1 MRNIPVAHW
10 ECGDCVKVKQV
21 GEFGLID
28 LIKKDTLVR
37 SDNVIVGIGD
47 DAAVLRPDA
56 RLLQLLTTDMLVE
69 DVHFELKT
77 ISAWRLGYKAMAVN
91 FSDIAAMGGEPRH
104 AVVSMAVNQDTDT
117 EWIIGIYDGMKAI
130 CREYGVNIVGGDTV
144 ASPAGMVINVAVLGE
159 ATPDHLLLRSG
170 AKVGDLVLVTGTLG
184 NSSGGLDLLS
194 KEDWAKQPFAAKLVK
209 AHLEP
214 RPQVQAALAI
224 AACGASSMDDIS
236 DGLASEANEI
246 AKASKV
252 GMKLYAKKIP
262 LLPELQQAAAITGK
276 KALNYAL
283 YGGEDYELLFTISP
297 EQLRKLGCEAAGVS
311 LTVIGEVVDSGC
323 GVMLIHEDGLSLPL
337 EPKGY
342 NAFRQGE

>member
-1 MRNIPVAHW
+1 MTVAYW
-10 ECGDCVKVKQV
+10 KCGDWMKVKQV

-47 DAAVLRPDA
+47 DAAVLKPDI
-56 RLLQLLTTDMLVE
+56 RKLQLLTTDMLVE

-117 EWIIGIYDGMKAI
+117 EFIIGIYDGMKAI

-144 ASPAGMVINVAVLGE
+144 ASPTGMVINVAVLGE
-159 ATPDHLLLRSG
+159 AAPEHLLLRSG

-194 KEDWAKQPFAAKLVK
+194 KADWQKQPFAAKLVN

-214 RPQVQAALAI
+214 KPQVQAALAI

-252 GMKLYAKKIP
+252 GMKIYAEKIP
-262 LLPELQQAAAITGK
+262 LLPELHQTAAITGK

-297 EQLRKLGCEAAGVS
+297 ERLKQLGNEAAGVS
-311 LTVIGEVVDSGC
+311 LTVIGEVVDAGC
-323 GVMLIHEDGLSLPL
+323 GVMLMDEYGLGLPL

-342 NAFRQGE
+342 NAFRREE